1 MPEKINLDALI
12 PREDLEATTSI
23 QRGRKKDTV
32 SVSDLLS
39 DGFFLLNIYK
49 PDFQRETTEWDYEK
63 ICSFVDSFI
72 GYELIPAIIL
82 WQSSGGNVFV
92 IDGAHRLS
100 SLIAWLND
108 DYGDGILSRK
118 FFDGNIPEE
127 QLLIA
132 NKARKYIEKKIGSYK
147 QYKDALT
154 NPDLF
159 DKDIVKKARLLS
171 NAAIQLQWVE
181 GDVSSAEKSF
191 FNINQKAAPI
201 NPTEMDLI
209 KSRKKAKCIA
219 ARAIMRMGTGHKYWE
234 KFEKEKQEQIEE
246 LSKDVFALMFLP
258 KLSTPVKTLDVPMC
272 GKHSSNSLTLIY
284 EFINICN
291 SEKRFSDIDDT
302 GEETIDCLKNTR
314 KIARLINSN
323 HVSSLGLHPM
333 VYFYAQNGVF
343 RVSAFYAFATFVF
356 DIEKK
361 KKKNLFI
368 KHRKNF
374 EKIYYENSS
383 LVQIIV
389 RKARSALAAM
399 KNVSE
404 FFIEILDKLELGIE
418 VSEVVNEIR
427 KSKNFEYLPE
437 INNEWSLFQE
447 LPADFSNQQKSEVF
461 IAEALS
467 KAPCCKICGGLLHK
481 NAISIDHIERKQD
494 GGKATIDNGQL
505 THPYCNSGYKN

>member
-1 MPEKINLDALI
+1 MTEKVNLDALI

-32 SVSDLLS
+32 SISDLLS
-39 DGFFLLNIYK
+39 DGFFLLNVYK

-108 DYGDGILSRK
+108 DYGDGIISRK

-127 QLLIA
+127 QLRIA
-132 NKARKYIEKKIGSYK
+132 CNARKYIEKKIGSYK

-154 NPDLF
+154 NPEFYDS
-159 DKDIVKKARLLS
+159 DIVKKGRLLS

-209 KSRKKAKCIA
+209 KSRKKANCIA
-219 ARAIMRMGTGHKYWE
+219 ARAIMRMGLGHKYWE
-234 KFEKEKQEQIEE
+234 KFQIEIQE
-246 LSKDVFALMFLP
+246 EIEGLSKEIFNLLYLP

-284 EFINICN
+284 EFVNICN
-291 SEKRFSDIDDT
+291 SQRQFSNVDEI
-302 GEETIDCLKNTR
+302 GEETIECLKNTR

-323 HVSSLGLHPM
+323 HISSLGLHPL

-343 RVSAFYAFATFVF
+343 RVSAFYAFATFLS

-361 KKKNLFI
+361 RKKNLFI
-368 KHRKNF
+368 KHRKDF
-374 EKIYYENSS
+374 EKIYYVNSS

-389 RKARSALAAM
+389 RKSRTALAGM
-399 KNVSE
+399 KNVSQLFE
-404 FFIEILDKLELGIE
+404 QILDKLELGIDPDN
-418 VSEVVNEIR
+418 VINEIR
-427 KSKNFEYLPE
+427 KSENYAYLPQ
-437 INNEWSLFQE
+437 ISYEWTLFQE
-447 LPADFSNQQKSEVF
+447 VPSDFSNHQKSEVF

-494 GGKATIDNGQL
+494 GGKAKIDNAQL

>member
-1 MPEKINLDALI
+1 MADKVNLDALI
-12 PREDLEATTSI
+12 PREDLETTTCM

-32 SVSDLLS
+32 SISDLLS

-49 PDFQRETTEWDYEK
+49 PDFQRETTEWDFEK
-63 ICSFVDSFI
+63 ICSFVESFI

-118 FFDGNIPEE
+118 FFEGNIPEE

-147 QYKDALT
+147 QYKSALT

-159 DKDIVKKARLLS
+159 DPDIVKKARLLS

-181 GDVSSAEKSF
+181 GDVSSAETSF

-209 KSRKKAKCIA
+209 KSRKKANCIA
-219 ARAIMRMGTGHKYWE
+219 ARAIMRMGMGHKYWE
-234 KFEKEKQEQIEE
+234 KFETEKQEQIVE
-246 LSKDVFALMFLP
+246 LSKEVFSLMFTP

-284 EFINICN
+284 EFVNLCS
-291 SEKRFSDIDDT
+291 SEKKFSDFDET
-302 GEETIDCLKNTR
+302 GEETIECLKNTR

-323 HVSSLGLHPM
+323 HVSSLGLHPL

-343 RVSAFYAFATFVF
+343 RVSAFYAFATFVS

-361 KKKNLFI
+361 KRKNLFI
-368 KHRKNF
+368 KHRKDF
-374 EKIYYENSS
+374 EKIYYANSS

-389 RKARSALAAM
+389 RKSRSALAGM
-399 KNVSE
+399 KNVSQ
-404 FFIEILDKLELGIE
+404 FFCEILDKLEMGIE
-418 VSEVVNEIR
+418 VNEVINEVR
-427 KSKNFEYLPE
+427 KNTNFSYLPE
-437 INNEWSLFQE
+437 IACEWTLFQE
-447 LPADFSNQQKSEVF
+447 LPTDFSNHQKSEVF

-467 KAPCCKICGGLLHK
+467 NAPCCKICGGLLHR

-494 GGKATIDNGQL
+494 GGKATIDNAQL
-505 THPYCNSGYKN
+505 THPYCNTGYKN